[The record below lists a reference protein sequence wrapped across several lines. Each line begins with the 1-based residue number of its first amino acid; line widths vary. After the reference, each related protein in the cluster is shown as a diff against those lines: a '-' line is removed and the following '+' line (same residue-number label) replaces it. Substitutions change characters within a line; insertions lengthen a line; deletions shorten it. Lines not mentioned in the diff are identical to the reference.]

1 MEEVLCGVLTKKD
14 QPCKYPAHKCPHHQ
28 HRQAAKQGL
37 QAAVRPV
44 VSRSQPDFEPPSP
57 PVQEPPALAEHDL
70 RELGWWVIAQ
80 VLGESLD
87 PRSAAVVV
95 TVMRVLT
102 ALGAEP
108 MAEEE
113 ALKETA
119 LRGRIMNG
127 QAPRDAEE
135 WERAARI
142 FDADALA
149 EFRRWERGPLAL
161 DGALLEGDGGDG
173 GEPLIPGDRTA
184 HE

>member
-1 MEEVLCGVLTKKD
+1 
-14 QPCKYPAHKCPHHQ
+14 
-28 HRQAAKQGL
+28 
-37 QAAVRPV
+37 
-44 VSRSQPDFEPPSP
+44 
-57 PVQEPPALAEHDL
+57 
-70 RELGWWVIAQ
+70 VIAQ

-113 ALKETA
+113 ALKEIA